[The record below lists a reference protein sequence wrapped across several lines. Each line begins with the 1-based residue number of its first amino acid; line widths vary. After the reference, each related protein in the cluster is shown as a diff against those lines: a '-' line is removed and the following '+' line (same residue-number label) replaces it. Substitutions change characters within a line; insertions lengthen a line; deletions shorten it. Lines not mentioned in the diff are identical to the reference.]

1 MAFESVNIKDL
12 PPVPSVSSVSYND
25 FDESMRKLTECAPD
39 PNVIAGITDSIK
51 SDVTSKVPNCRVI
64 TEDGTV
70 TVKLPDK
77 ELLFPL
83 NDFKKLLEAIYI
95 G

>member
-12 PPVPSVSSVSYND
+12 PPVPSVSAVSYSE
-25 FDESMRKLTECAPD
+25 FDESMHKLTECAPD

-51 SDVTSKVPNCRVI
+51 SDVTSKVPNCRII